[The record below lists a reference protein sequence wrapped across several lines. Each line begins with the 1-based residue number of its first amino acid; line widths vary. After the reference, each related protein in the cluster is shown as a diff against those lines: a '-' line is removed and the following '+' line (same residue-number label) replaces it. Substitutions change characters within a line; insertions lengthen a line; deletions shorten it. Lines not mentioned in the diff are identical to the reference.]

1 MQFLQSQATN
11 PAINRV
17 EAGLLQKFA
26 FASAKGSFSKH
37 PNSLSVRSITYTKR
51 ALKYRNAQRAFD
63 VVAANLPL

>member
-1 MQFLQSQATN
+1 
-11 PAINRV
+11 V

-37 PNSLSVRSITYTKR
+37 PNSLSVRSITYTKK